1 MLEKFLIFYAPLLV
15 VVLSIAVSFWLA
27 AKDQSVEK

>member
-1 MLEKFLIFYAPLLV
+1 MLEKFLIFYAPLW